1 MQKWQNDSKLKKY
14 FWFYIGKNMLDYY
27 NDLAAIFFYYDSKI
41 AQYLMAEYLG
51 QQSRTMKNIART
63 NSWNNWR
70 KKM

>member
-1 MQKWQNDSKLKKY
+1 
-14 FWFYIGKNMLDYY
+14 MLDYY

-63 NSWNNWR
+63 NS
-70 KKM
+70 